1 MARNPAGSM
10 DVYAVIVLNC
20 CLASVTSV
28 GLIMVC
34 AVGASITCSA
44 ACQSN
49 SLART
54 LTMCASDFGRT
65 LLSTLYH
72 ILPNYKAFLLYVS
85 LVLLPL
91 EHVDLIVHD
100 FERTLLSTL
109 YRILPNYKEFLLYIL
124 PTLKS

>member
-1 MARNPAGSM
+1 MAHNPACSV
-10 DVYAVIVLNC
+10 DVYAIIVLNRY
-20 CLASVTSV
+20 LASVTSV

-44 ACQSN
+44 TCQSN

-72 ILPNYKAFLLYVS
+72 TLPNYKAFLLYVS
-85 LVLLPL
+85 QVLLPL

-100 FERTLLSTL
+100 FERTLLSML